1 MKRFGFILAGVSAL
15 MLMASCEKEVNAP
28 ATAGE
33 YALVSVSVSPS
44 VITRAEAGDGTQA
57 TDLYAVVYNQEGTEL
72 KDLRQHIASA
82 VYPQSVEFKLVK
94 EQTYKIVFLAQ
105 STGAYLS
112 GDAWDM
118 KAITLPAGKLN
129 SDEQDLF
136 TAVKSVTVQEVN
148 QSESVTLTRPF
159 AQVNFACSDESLAA
173 AIAAGFNPAKVKLSF
188 KDLPETYNAVEGTV
202 SGTRATVEYAEAEP
216 YNHAFK
222 AGYKTMAYAYLP
234 VGADS
239 YNTDATLVI
248 NDGARN
254 ISVSNL
260 PIKAN
265 YRTNVLGDFFTSAVK
280 YSVTIDGEFTNAVD
294 VEIVTPWDGT
304 STEEV
309 TPDTTDPNV
318 FEIST
323 ADELAWVAEQVNSNP
338 SNTFSGKTVKL
349 VKDIDLNNKN
359 WTPIGLTGDV
369 SGFQGVFDG
378 NGKTISNLFINLTAT
393 PKYQSAGLF
402 GSLNGTLKNL
412 TISNA
417 TVKNLTTG
425 SATSCG
431 TAVAVGSS
439 QYQSTIEN
447 VTVLNAT
454 VEANR
459 YAGGIAGY
467 AKSTITGCIVDGLN
481 IVLTPDKLTG
491 SYDNGDKAGGILGQD
506 NSGGSTITGNT
517 VKNFTIK
524 GYRDLG
530 GIVGNAYLQ
539 TSTVTGNTAS
549 DGTITVDQTT
559 NSYGN
564 KAANAAAIV
573 GRVSNGTYDASTSA
587 NTVEN
592 VSVSQI
598 VAEGLTKDGEGN
610 YHASTAAAVMN
621 AQSHASA
628 AGATSAVIYLENGTY
643 DLNGKLFSIKNLE
656 FIGEG
661 DNTIIDL
668 GNGLNTN
675 PSVNVDLHFKDLVLK
690 SSNENYKGFQHANSA
705 IYDNVTIYG
714 RRTLYELTAVF
725 NDCTFI
731 QNAYDYSFWTYGANV
746 VTFNNCT
753 FDSAGKALKVYKEN
767 DTVLRVV
774 NVNNCTFKAD
784 RSRAGKSSVKA
795 AIEIDSNHC
804 SFEVNIVNST
814 AEGFDNGENS
824 GLTLYNYD
832 LVSGGAKPTNLTVT
846 IDGVEQSL

>member
-1 MKRFGFILAGVSAL
+1 MKRFGFILAGVAAL

-72 KDLRQHIASA
+72 EDLRQHIASA

-173 AIAAGFNPAKVKLSF
+173 AIAAGFTPAKVKLSF

-248 NDGARN
+248 NDGART
-254 ISVSNL
+254 ISVTNL

-280 YSVTIDGEFTNAVD
+280 YSVTIDGTFTGATE
-294 VEIVTPWDGT
+294 VEIITPWDGT

-309 TPDTTDPNV
+309 TPDTTDPDV

-323 ADELAWVAEQVNSNP
+323 ADELAWVAEQVNSGA
-338 SNTFSGKTVKL
+338 NTFAGKTVKL

-359 WTPIGLTGDV
+359 WTPIGTNGDAAAKC
-369 SGFQGVFDG
+369 FQGTFDG
-378 NGKTISNLFINLTAT
+378 NGKTISNLFVDLTAT
-393 PKYQSAGLF
+393 PDNLGAGLF
-402 GSLNGTLKNL
+402 GATRNNVTIKDFTIDGAVIKNL
-412 TISNA
+412 IPGAA
-417 TVKNLTTG
+417 TDNG
-425 SATSCG
+425 A
-431 TAVAVGSS
+431 AVVVGSLT
-439 QYQSTIEN
+439 YGEAGVVEN
-447 VTVLNAT
+447 VTVRNAT
-454 VEANR
+454 VEGNR
-459 YAGGIAGY
+459 YVAGIAGY
-467 AKSTITGCIVDGLN
+467 AKGTVKGCTIDGLTL
-481 IVLTPDKLTG
+481 VAVPDNLGG
-491 SYDNGDKAGGILGQD
+491 SYDNGDKVGGIIGYVNGD
-506 NSGGSTITGNT
+506 GTITGNT
-517 VKNFTIK
+517 VKNFSIK
-524 GYRDLG
+524 AYRDMG
-530 GIVGNAYLQ
+530 GIVGCLNL
-539 TSTVTGNTAS
+539 TSCTVSGNTVS
-549 DGTITVDQTT
+549 NGTITVDQTT
-559 NSYGN
+559 NSYGS
-564 KAANAAAIV
+564 KTANAGAVV
-573 GRVSNGTYDASTSA
+573 GRLLGGSYDAST

-610 YHASTAAAVMN
+610 YLVSSQTGFEKALSLSSSESSMNIILAAGDYTLPASITC
-621 AQSHASA
+621 SASA
-628 AGATSAVIYLENGTY
+628 ITINGNDEASVLHKQWTTNEGTDATGKTFVFNHTILKPDGNTYNGITKGNKVTYKDCVFDLTSEICLWFNTDIKNCEVKNTGKYSFHVYAAGTY
-643 DLNGKLFSIKNLE
+643 N
-656 FIGEG
+656 
-661 DNTIIDL
+661 
-668 GNGLNTN
+668 
-675 PSVNVDLHFKDLVLK
+675 
-690 SSNENYKGFQHANSA
+690 
-705 IYDNVTIYG
+705 
-714 RRTLYELTAVF
+714 F
-725 NDCTFI
+725 N
-731 QNAYDYSFWTYGANV
+731 N
-746 VTFNNCT
+746 VTFNT
-753 FDSAGKALKVYKEN
+753 AKRGIYVYTDGGN
-767 DTVLRVV
+767 ANVIV
-774 NVNNCTFKAD
+774 NVEDCSFTASDASAD
-784 RSRAGKSSVKA
+784 DKA
-795 AIEIDSNHC
+795 AIMLNYPNGPSTYTL
-804 SFEVNIVNST
+804 NINNST
-814 AEGFDNGENS
+814 ATGF
-824 GLTLYNYD
+824 
-832 LVSGGAKPTNLTVT
+832 PTDPQMWGVKLGTSLNATVN
-846 IDGVEQSL
+846 IDGAQVAKYVNGNLQ

>member
-28 ATAGE
+28 ASADE
-33 YALVSVSVSPS
+33 YAPVSVSVSPS

-72 KDLRQHIASA
+72 KELRQHIASA

-202 SGTRATVEYAEAEP
+202 SGTRATVEYAEAAP
-216 YNHAFK
+216 YGHAFK

-248 NDGARN
+248 NAGART
-254 ISVSNL
+254 ISVTNL

-280 YSVTIDGEFTNAVD
+280 YSVTIDGNFTDATE
-294 VEIVTPWDGT
+294 VEIITPWDGT

-378 NGKTISNLFINLTAT
+378 NGKTISNLFIDLTAT

-417 TVKNLTTG
+417 TVNNLTTG

-439 QYQSTIEN
+439 QHQSTIEN
-447 VTVLNAT
+447 VKIINAT
-454 VEANR
+454 VEGNR
-459 YAGGIAGY
+459 YVAGIAGY
-467 AKSTITGCIVDGLN
+467 AKGTVKGCTIDGLTL
-481 IVLTPDKLTG
+481 VAVPDNLGG
-491 SYDNGDKAGGILGQD
+491 SYDNGDKVGGIIGYV
-506 NSGGSTITGNT
+506 NGSGTITDNT
-517 VKNFTIK
+517 VKNFSIK
-524 GYRDLG
+524 AYRDMG
-530 GIVGNAYLQ
+530 GIVGCLNL
-539 TSTVTGNTAS
+539 TSCTVSGNTVS
-549 DGTITVDQTT
+549 NGTITVDQTT
-559 NSYGN
+559 NSYGS
-564 KAANAAAIV
+564 KTANAGAVV
-573 GRVSNGTYDASTSA
+573 GRLLGGTYDASA

-610 YHASTAAAVMN
+610 YYVSTPAALSTALSTVKTDGTSPATIHLADNTYNMVGTGL
-621 AQSHASA
+621 SGIAS
-628 AGATSAVIYLENGTY
+628 
-643 DLNGKLFSIKNLE
+643 DLSFVGN
-656 FIGEG
+656 GEG
-661 DNTIIDL
+661 TVLDM
-668 GNGLNTN
+668 TN
-675 PSVNVDLHFKDLVLK
+675 SINNASGTDLHFKDLVIK
-690 SSNENYKGFQHANSA
+690 SGNQDFKGIQHVNNVS
-705 IYDNVTIYG
+705 YDNVTCYG
-714 RRTLYELTAVF
+714 RRNLYGATEVF
-725 NDCTFI
+725 NNCTFI
-731 QNAYDYSFWTYGANV
+731 QNVYDYSFWTYGAGV

-753 FDSAGKALKVYKEN
+753 FDSAGKALKVYKES
-767 DTVLRVV
+767 DPVLRVV
-774 NVNNCTFKAD
+774 NVNNCKFKAD

-795 AIEIDSNHC
+795 AIEIDSNYC

-832 LVSGGAKPTNLTVT
+832 LVGGAKPTNLTVT
-846 IDGVEQSL
+846 IDGAEQTL